1 MNILGEVCMKKRLSV
16 LLSIIIVLS
25 ICAPLTSVMAE
36 EARKQSALKTGKEIA
51 ALCNKYDNYN
61 ELDSIDEQTINTR
74 LIVKSD
80 DKIEEYDAIDSV
92 YGFGYVFLQYAD
104 EENAEKALHNY
115 ENSGYIVS
123 YDSVANCTDSANH
136 QEWGDN
142 WSYDRVDSDSAL
154 DYYKL
159 KAKPTI
165 NIAVVDSG
173 INYNHELFKNRI
185 TRTKFNSSASGE
197 ANNEIDDYGHGT
209 KVAGVIANSTPSNVK
224 ISAYKVMD
232 NKGYGSS
239 STIVAACSYI
249 EELNNKPDIVN
260 FSLGVE
266 TGVIIE
272 SVIDELVN
280 QGITVVAA
288 AGNDNREV
296 IKAPGK
302 CESAITVAAFDYY
315 NKPCS
320 FTNYGQVVDISAP
333 GEYIYT
339 ADMSKENAYTFSLG
353 TSLATPFVSAAAAYV
368 LMENRK
374 YTPQQVKQ
382 ELIDTA
388 MPFKKSGCFN
398 LYGAG
403 MVNFSNIINGS
414 RCKDVTTNYQSGVYR
429 DDISVELKCANTL
442 VDIYYTTDGTLPT
455 KERGTKYTEPIA
467 VTNSTRIIAATF
479 ARAGTSMHS
488 KFTSLDYYIL
498 KNNEP
503 EYIVD
508 RNGSILNYLGSDT
521 DLVVPDNI
529 NGIQPT
535 SISQK
540 CFWNQ
545 NINSIKLPDSVT
557 DIEKYAFYGIELS
570 SIEGNNVE
578 NINECSFYECEK
590 LSNIKFPE
598 LRYIGKQS
606 LYGCNTLSNID
617 LSNVKE
623 IGSEALYGCKSL
635 PKQPDFSSVDWV
647 AEKGLAGTYF
657 STIHLPNCT
666 RADDNAFDGC
676 TAEEIVLN
684 KAKSIG
690 SNAFNNCKNLK
701 VLYVPNAQ
709 DLSGRFNGCSNLNMI
724 FAPKATYITLSIP
737 NNTTIYCSDK
747 LTGVDFLDDY
757 KDYKYTFISPEYT
770 PGLNEADRDG
780 YTDRFI
786 RVESDKFA
794 KSKGGQ
800 IRTRDN
806 GLRFGFEFD
815 ETVID
820 FDFKKYAESIDYGF
834 VYTFDSYENKNDFQK
849 NYYLRANRNNVFVKS
864 ANKRNVEGTVSTY
877 NAVFTGIPTNHFD
890 DKISARAYV
899 NIDGM
904 YFYSPVITRSYSS
917 ASNADDYVGIEEA
930 DNDIVFV
937 HEHSF
942 VKSVIAPKC
951 EEKGYTLYKCA
962 KCNESYTEN
971 YIDALG
977 HNYKFVSA
985 DNLKLTY
992 KCSECDS
999 TVTKTK
1005 SELPIF
1011 IDYVNTKVM
1020 RGNDNMYLDL
1030 NNDGYINA
1038 KDYALLNKISN

>member
-1 MNILGEVCMKKRLSV
+1 MKKRLSV
-16 LLSIIIVLS
+16 LLSLVIVLS
-25 ICAPLTSVMAE
+25 ICAPITSVMAE
-36 EARKQSALKTGKEIA
+36 EARKQSALKTCKEIA
-51 ALCNKYDNYN
+51 ALCNEYDNYSN
-61 ELDSIDEQTINTR
+61 SNDGDKIDNRLMVKTNDNIDEYGA
-74 LIVKSD
+74 V
-80 DKIEEYDAIDSV
+80 DSV
-92 YGFGYVFLQYAD
+92 YGFGYAFLQYAD

-115 ENSGYIVS
+115 EDSGYIVS

-197 ANNEIDDYGHGT
+197 AKNEIDDYGHGT
-209 KVAGVIANSTPSNVK
+209 EVAGVIANSTPSNVK

-260 FSLGVE
+260 FSLGVK

-296 IKAPGK
+296 FEAPGK

-339 ADMSKENAYTFSLG
+339 ADMSKKNAYTFSLG

-388 MPFKKSGCFN
+388 MPFKKSSCFN

-429 DDISVELKCANTL
+429 EDISVELKCANTL

-467 VTNSTRIIAATF
+467 VTDSTRIIAAAF

-521 DLVVPDNI
+521 DLVVPDSI

-557 DIEKYAFYGIELS
+557 DIEKYAFYGTELS

-747 LTGVDFLDDY
+747 LTGVDFFDDY

-794 KSKGGQ
+794 QSKGGQ

-815 ETVID
+815 ENNIA
-820 FDFKKYAESIDYGF
+820 FDFKKYAENIDYGF

-877 NAVFTGIPTNHFD
+877 NAVFTGITKDHYNNE
-890 DKISARAYV
+890 ITARAYV
-899 NIDGM
+899 CIDGM
-904 YFYSPVITRSYSS
+904 YFYSPVITRSFSS

-942 VKSVIAPKC
+942 VKSLIAPKC

-985 DNLKLTY
+985 DNSELTY
-992 KCSECDS
+992 KCSDCDS

-1011 IDYVNTKVM
+1011 IDYVNTKVV

>member
-1 MNILGEVCMKKRLSV
+1 MKKQICIFLTFLTIILAMAPCTSV
-16 LLSIIIVLS
+16 L
-25 ICAPLTSVMAE
+25 AE
-36 EARKQSALKTGKEIA
+36 EARKQSVLKTSKEIA
-51 ALCNKYDNYN
+51 ALCNEYDNYSN
-61 ELDSIDEQTINTR
+61 SNNGDKIDNRLMVKTNDRIDEYGA
-74 LIVKSD
+74 V
-80 DKIEEYDAIDSV
+80 DSV

-557 DIEKYAFYGIELS
+557 DIEKYAFYGTELS

-820 FDFKKYAESIDYGF
+820 FDFKKYAENIDYGF
-834 VYTFDSYENKNDFQK
+834 VYTFDSYKNKNDFQK

-877 NAVFTGIPTNHFD
+877 NAVFTNIPKDHLD

-917 ASNADDYVGIEEA
+917 VANAIL
-930 DNDIVFV
+930 N
-937 HEHSF
+937 
-942 VKSVIAPKC
+942 
-951 EEKGYTLYKCA
+951 
-962 KCNESYTEN
+962 
-971 YIDALG
+971 
-977 HNYKFVSA
+977 
-985 DNLKLTY
+985 
-992 KCSECDS
+992 DS
-999 TVTKTK
+999 TVSEEIKKEIENSLKNGTTQKPPLQNNHAIKKTRFTKK
-1005 SELPIF
+1005 
-1011 IDYVNTKVM
+1011 
-1020 RGNDNMYLDL
+1020 
-1030 NNDGYINA
+1030 
-1038 KDYALLNKISN
+1038 

>member
-25 ICAPLTSVMAE
+25 VCAPITSVMAE
-36 EARKQSALKTGKEIA
+36 EARKQSVLKTGKEIA

-61 ELDSIDEQTINTR
+61 ELDSTDEQTINTR

-80 DKIEEYDAIDSV
+80 DKIEQYDAIDSV

-104 EENAEKALHNY
+104 ENNAEKALHNY

-123 YDSVANCTDSANH
+123 YDSLANCTDSANH

-142 WSYDRVDSDSAL
+142 WSYERVDSDSAL

-209 KVAGVIANSTPSNVK
+209 EVAGVIANSTPSNVK

-557 DIEKYAFYGIELS
+557 DIEKYAFYGTELS

-864 ANKRNVEGTVSTY
+864 ANKRNVEGAVSTY
-877 NAVFTGIPTNHFD
+877 NVVFTGITKDHYNNE
-890 DKISARAYV
+890 ITARAYV

-917 ASNADDYVGIEEA
+917 ASSADDYVGIEEA

-942 VKSVIAPKC
+942 VKSIIAPKC

-985 DNLKLTY
+985 DNSKLTY
-992 KCSECDS
+992 KCSDCDS

-1011 IDYVNTKVM
+1011 IDYVNTKVA
-1020 RGNDNMYLDL
+1020 RGNENMYLDL

>member
-25 ICAPLTSVMAE
+25 VCAPITSVMAE
-36 EARKQSALKTGKEIA
+36 EARKQSVLKKGKEIA
-51 ALCNKYDNYN
+51 ALCSEYDNYSN
-61 ELDSIDEQTINTR
+61 SNNGDKIDNRLMVKTDDNIDEYGA
-74 LIVKSD
+74 V
-80 DKIEEYDAIDSV
+80 DSV
-92 YGFGYVFLQYAD
+92 YGFGYAFLQYAD

-197 ANNEIDDYGHGT
+197 AKNEIDDYGHGT
-209 KVAGVIANSTPSNVK
+209 EVAGVIANSTPSNVK

-467 VTNSTRIIAATF
+467 VTDSTRIIAAAF

-521 DLVVPDNI
+521 DLVVPDSI

-557 DIEKYAFYGIELS
+557 DIEKYAFYGTELS

-747 LTGVDFLDDY
+747 LTGVDFFDDY

-794 KSKGGQ
+794 QSKGGQ

-815 ETVID
+815 ENNIA

-877 NAVFTGIPTNHFD
+877 NAVFTGITKDHYNNE
-890 DKISARAYV
+890 ITARAYV
-899 NIDGM
+899 CIDGM

-942 VKSVIAPKC
+942 VKSLIAPKC

-985 DNLKLTY
+985 DNSELTY
-992 KCSECDS
+992 KCSDCNS

-1011 IDYVNTKVM
+1011 IDYVNSKVVL
-1020 RGNDNMYLDL
+1020 GNDNMYLDL